1 MQATTLFGG
10 ICAPG
15 VEWEIRSRLAEQ
27 ENNQEIRLVLQENEA
42 LIAGLKDEHYQF
54 IVTDF
59 LLDED
64 DILSNGFFMEQL
76 YLSIP
81 LHILSLRKRKL
92 LLMT

>member
-10 ICAPG
+10 IFAPG

-27 ENNQEIRLVLQENEA
+27 ENNQEIRLDLQENEA

-59 LLDED
+59 LIDED

-76 YLSIP
+76 SISLFP
-81 LHILSLRKRKL
+81 LHILSLRTRGNYS
-92 LLMT
+92 

>member
-42 LIAGLKDEHYQF
+42 LIAG
-54 IVTDF
+54 
-59 LLDED
+59 
-64 DILSNGFFMEQL
+64 
-76 YLSIP
+76 
-81 LHILSLRKRKL
+81 
-92 LLMT
+92 